1 MDPFGPLC
9 FLFVLRYSRWASTP
23 GGPSHVTICNPTDLP
38 MLSSYS
44 SRLRAATGAL
54 ALLWALLF
62 LPTALAQGLSP
73 MDVAEIK
80 TVTSATIA
88 ADGQH
93 VAYTVSEP
101 ADPTED
107 NVPASTHLYVMD
119 TETGEVTASYTE
131 SGVGSVAFRPAH
143 GTVTFLTSG
152 EDDDGRVLYELAVDG
167 EEPTRLLGHATSIA
181 AYTWAPDGERVAFS
195 ANEELDIPEAPL
207 PYQPDLFEE
216 NQPQRHAFIAD
227 LSADTPAPHRINVD
241 GTVYLMRWS
250 PDGSQLA
257 ITEAPTPGVDD
268 SFMAQSVQVVDAES
282 RDVVANIANAGK
294 IAQIKWSP
302 DGEHLALRAGD
313 NIHDP
318 IDGRI
323 MRVAVEDGAIPEN
336 ILPEFEG
343 KFEQILWTD
352 DDTIHFLA
360 SESTARSFGTIAPDG
375 SDFTRILTKDATA
388 LASFTPSGAGHI
400 VFTASTPE
408 HPQEVYLLRD
418 GTDSPDRVT
427 HHNEWLADR
436 QLGTQEVVRYTARD
450 GLFDIEG
457 LLIYPLDYEEGTAV
471 PLIVMVHGGPEA
483 HYSNGWLTNYSMP
496 GQVGAAEGYAVFY
509 PNYRGST
516 GRGLDFILSSQGDLA
531 GKEFDDIVDGVD
543 YLINRGIADE
553 DRVGVTGGS
562 YGGYASA
569 WMSTYYSPRFAAA
582 VMNVGISN
590 NISKWGT
597 SDIPEELY
605 LVHSRT
611 RIWDSWVDNLKR
623 SPIYHVDNAQT
634 PILIAHGAEDTR
646 VHPAQSLE
654 LYRHLKVRTPE
665 VPVRLAL
672 YPDEGH
678 GYIRAS
684 ARLDYN
690 LRMMRWFDTY
700 LKGDDPQAPLP
711 AGNVE
716 VPEQ

>member
-1 MDPFGPLC
+1 MPHSF
-9 FLFVLRYSRWASTP
+9 Y
-23 GGPSHVTICNPTDLP
+23 
-38 MLSSYS
+38 
-44 SRLRAATGAL
+44 SRLRTAAGAL
-54 ALLWALLF
+54 ILLWAVALL
-62 LPTALAQGLSP
+62 PQALAQGLSP
-73 MDVAEIK
+73 MDVAQIE
-80 TVTSATIA
+80 TVTSTTIST
-88 ADGQH
+88 DGQH

-107 NVPASTHLYVMD
+107 NAPASTHLYVMS
-119 TETGEVTASYTE
+119 TASGEITASYTE
-131 SGVGSVAFRPAH
+131 SSVASVAFRPVS
-143 GTVTFLTSG
+143 GTLTFLTSG
-152 EDDDGRVLYELAVDG
+152 EDDEGRALYELAVDG
-167 EEPTRLLGHATSIA
+167 DEPTRLLDHTTSIA
-181 AYTWAPDGERVAFS
+181 AYTWAPDGDQLAFS
-195 ANEELDIPEAPL
+195 ANEELDTPEAEL

-216 NQPQRHAFIAD
+216 NQPHRRAFITD
-227 LSADTPAPHRINVD
+227 LSADAPERRQLNVE

-250 PDGSQLA
+250 PDGRQLA

-268 SFMAQSVQVVDAES
+268 SFMAQSVLVLEADTREVT
-282 RDVVANIANAGK
+282 ANIANAGK
-294 IAQIKWSP
+294 ISQIEWSP
-302 DGEHLALRAGD
+302 DAQHLALLAGD
-313 NIHDP
+313 SVHDP

-323 MRVAVEDGAIPEN
+323 MTVRVEDGAVPEN
-336 ILPEFEG
+336 IFSDFEG
-343 KFEQILWTD
+343 KFEQIQWTD
-352 DDTIHFLA
+352 ENTIHFLA

-375 SDFTRILTKDATA
+375 SDFTRLLTARDAELT
-388 LASFTPSGAGHI
+388 SFDPSEAGHI
-400 VFTASTPE
+400 TFTASTPE

-418 GTDSPDRVT
+418 GTDSLERVT
-427 HHNEWLADR
+427 THNEWLADR
-436 QLGTQEVVRYTARD
+436 DMGRQEVVRYTARD
-450 GLFDIEG
+450 GQFDIEG
-457 LLIYPLDYEEGTAV
+457 LLVYPVDYEEGTAV
-471 PLIVMVHGGPEA
+471 PLIVVVHGGPEA
-483 HYSNGWLTNYSMP
+483 HYSNGWLTAYSMP

-516 GRGLDFILSSQGDLA
+516 GRGIEFAFSSQGDLA
-531 GKEFDDIVDGVD
+531 GKEFDDVVDGVD
-543 YLINRGIADE
+543 YLIDQGVADE

-611 RIWDSWVDNLKR
+611 RLWDSWVDMLKR

-654 LYRHLKVRTPE
+654 LYRHLKVRKPA
-665 VPVRLAL
+665 VPVRLAM
-672 YPDEGH
+672 YPNEGH
-678 GYIRAS
+678 GYVRAS

-700 LKGDDPQAPLP
+700 LKGDDPEAALP

-716 VPEQ
+716 LPMEETAATP